1 MCLCITPDQSD
12 IQQEFFPFLS
22 GSTVLSVLD
31 EYLDRKYYKDVC
43 ITLIHLSHPSLV
55 SPSSKYSSNGLGPI
69 QWFFRMR
76 QLSMCN
82 QHIWRRKLP
91 KRMMRQHHRV
101 QTIIWVY
108 RCYFLGVKVTKYPR
122 SLTGRDTGMVN
133 LFCERTLKMY
143 LTQQCTRWPSLV
155 DKQLR

>member
-1 MCLCITPDQSD
+1 MISNKNFSHSYLGPPFYLYLMSTWTENITS
-12 IQQEFFPFLS
+12 I
-22 GSTVLSVLD
+22 
-31 EYLDRKYYKDVC
+31 VC

-55 SPSSKYSSNGLGPI
+55 SPSSKYSSNGLWPI
-69 QWFFRMR
+69 QWLFRMR

-122 SLTGRDTGMVN
+122 STTGRDTGMVN

-143 LTQQCTRWPSLV
+143 FTQQCTRWPSLV